1 MSSAHLIV
9 QVKIC
14 KILHLCI
21 MKYKW
26 SYLSSTTLC
35 WSKCELRPI
44 WLVLYKGSA
53 SIKGHSFFSPMC
65 IFIWCV
71 HVNKSTT
78 EYKVFEFDVWAML
91 TDLPNS
97 IHPDLVTAAYTC
109 KQCVWLSYWWQ
120 KYPLKPLP
128 HSAHMATLLFWG
140 TLRCWITSLI
150 MPGEGCFSDVKQFLT
165 VLLFL
170 TKRHNCTEDIV

>member
-1 MSSAHLIV
+1 MSLSMLYYPLLVKMRTAPDYVGSLLRVGVYKRSLI
-9 QVKIC
+9 
-14 KILHLCI
+14 
-21 MKYKW
+21 
-26 SYLSSTTLC
+26 
-35 WSKCELRPI
+35 
-44 WLVLYKGSA
+44 
-53 SIKGHSFFSPMC
+53 FSPMC

-78 EYKVFEFDVWAML
+78 EYKVFEFDVWAPL

-140 TLRCWITSLI
+140 TLRWWITSLI

-170 TKRHNCTEDIV
+170 TKRHNWIL